1 MLYVWTGTW
10 RQDIPAEA
18 VNGAL
23 ARRATWSYPDGAEI
37 IGEWW
42 RPGAT
47 DPAIVVVFKAD
58 SYAPILEMSLVWG
71 DVLNIQC
78 PRGDRGG
85 WVGHGSADT
94 PEDAGLRAA
103 RAVRRTGSPE

>member
-58 SYAPILEMSLVWG
+58 SYAPIMEMSLVWG

-78 PRGDRGG
+78 TPA
-85 WVGHGSADT
+85 VTAAD
-94 PEDAGLRAA
+94 GLVMGAQILQKMQ
-103 RAVRRTGSPE
+103 G